1 MYCIVMY
8 QEKTYQIG
16 FEQKTCISA
25 VFHSLFYIQAHVKRA
40 PEVIVQKKNLCGS
53 IKGEIKLWWPDKT
66 IIVHVNLLESVF
78 SAVAAI
84 GLCHLLQTDQSIL
97 VQIKAEEVF
106 HRSLLDQIV
115 GEESTVSLG
124 DRFMQWSLS
133 SSSVWAE
140 FAEFTPAISF
150 PDQIGYCSFTIATK
164 KVTSTATQPPSQ
176 PTMRPNWAATGRW
189 QVWEEKKKQKREQ
202 HHCIGC
208 FTQLIISPC
217 PHLCLLGCL
226 TLSIYICHF
235 ILCLFHISCFQG
247 LVATPAWVTQYHKCR
262 KRRDRFICVTLL
274 HICFLSTFSCTTIG
288 ELEIMLAGQA
298 THSEVSP
305 HPSFMFGPDNRY

>member
-164 KVTSTATQPPSQ
+164 KVTSTATQP
-176 PTMRPNWAATGRW
+176 T
-189 QVWEEKKKQKREQ
+189 
-202 HHCIGC
+202 HHE
-208 FTQLIISPC
+208 TQLGSNRT
-217 PHLCLLGCL
+217 LTSLG
-226 TLSIYICHF
+226 
-235 ILCLFHISCFQG
+235 G
-247 LVATPAWVTQYHKCR
+247 EKEAKAGATSLHW
-262 KRRDRFICVTLL
+262 LL
-274 HICFLSTFSCTTIG
+274 HSTDHQSLPTPVFIG
-288 ELEIMLAGQA
+288 LFDFINL
-298 THSEVSP
+298 
-305 HPSFMFGPDNRY
+305 